1 MLNFLAILL
10 CFLAAADAPPSPRRD
25 AVVVTG
31 VYQPVPLEEAD
42 RAVKVLETGPLLPLS
57 NAVVDVLRLDPSL
70 DVRQRGA
77 GGVQADLSIRGGT
90 FGQTLVLLDG
100 LRLNDAQTGHHNLD
114 LPIPMEALS
123 RIEILK
129 GSGSTLYGSDAVGG
143 VVNLITR
150 APETS
155 EFRLRAAAGN
165 FGVNQQRF
173 SLSAVKGRLAQQFA
187 GTRDFSSGFMPN
199 RDYRNLAWV
208 SNTHFSSALGGSAI
222 LVGNGDRPFGAG
234 NFYGNYPSWERT
246 RTWFASAR
254 QDLGKKTQAAFA
266 FRRHADLFVLF
277 RDRPEVFTNRH
288 AVESYQAVV
297 RHSEQAGRNT
307 RLHFGI
313 EGLRDSIVSTN
324 LGSHA
329 RTTGAAYAAV
339 DFRALGRFSFSAGL
353 REQVYGALRSELSP
367 SVAAGVW
374 LSRRMKLRASASR
387 AFRLPSYTDLYYHD
401 PASQGSPNLRPERAW
416 SHEAGLDWHA
426 STRLRGSVT
435 AFHRRETDGID
446 Y

>member
-1 MLNFLAILL
+1 M
-10 CFLAAADAPPSPRRD
+10 
-25 AVVVTG
+25 
-31 VYQPVPLEEAD
+31 
-42 RAVKVLETGPLLPLS
+42 
-57 NAVVDVLRLDPSL
+57 
-70 DVRQRGA
+70 
-77 GGVQADLSIRGGT
+77 
-90 FGQTLVLLDG
+90 
-100 LRLNDAQTGHHNLD
+100 
-114 LPIPMEALS
+114 
-123 RIEILK
+123 
-129 GSGSTLYGSDAVGG
+129 
-143 VVNLITR
+143 
-150 APETS
+150 
-155 EFRLRAAAGN
+155 
-165 FGVNQQRF
+165 
-173 SLSAVKGRLAQQFA
+173 
-187 GTRDFSSGFMPN
+187 
-199 RDYRNLAWV
+199 
-208 SNTHFSSALGGSAI
+208 
-222 LVGNGDRPFGAG
+222 GNGDRPFGAG

-254 QDLGKKTQAAFA
+254 QDLGEKTQAAFA
-266 FRRHADLFVLF
+266 FRRHADLFVLY

-288 AVESYQAVV
+288 AVKSYQAVV
-297 RHSEQAGRNT
+297 RRSEQVGRNT
-307 RLHFGI
+307 RLHFGL

-324 LGSHA
+324 LGRHA

-401 PASQGSPNLRPERAW
+401 PANQGSPDLRPERAW

-446 Y
+446 YIRRSETDIWRATNLQRLRFTGVEVTAAAGLTRSHELGVSYTTLHGSQAALAGLLSRYVFNYPVHSAVGTWQGVLPGHWAGRVRVGAAQRLGRSAYAVVDAYLARSGGRLRPFLQISNLSSVRYEEIPGVPMPGRGVVGGLEWVVFGPSK

>member
-1 MLNFLAILL
+1 
-10 CFLAAADAPPSPRRD
+10 
-25 AVVVTG
+25 
-31 VYQPVPLEEAD
+31 
-42 RAVKVLETGPLLPLS
+42 
-57 NAVVDVLRLDPSL
+57 
-70 DVRQRGA
+70 
-77 GGVQADLSIRGGT
+77 
-90 FGQTLVLLDG
+90 
-100 LRLNDAQTGHHNLD
+100 
-114 LPIPMEALS
+114 
-123 RIEILK
+123 
-129 GSGSTLYGSDAVGG
+129 
-143 VVNLITR
+143 
-150 APETS
+150 
-155 EFRLRAAAGN
+155 
-165 FGVNQQRF
+165 
-173 SLSAVKGRLAQQFA
+173 
-187 GTRDFSSGFMPN
+187 MPN

-266 FRRHADLFVLF
+266 FRRHADLFVLY

-401 PASQGSPNLRPERAW
+401 PANQGSPDLRPERAW

-446 Y
+446 YVRRRETDIWRATNLQRLRFTGVEVTAAAGLARYHELGVSYTALNGSHVALEGLLSRYVFNYPVHSAVATWQGVLPGHWAGRVRVGAAQRLGRRAYAVADAYLARTRGRLRPFLQISNLSSVRYEEIPGVPMPGRGVVGGLEWVVFGPSK